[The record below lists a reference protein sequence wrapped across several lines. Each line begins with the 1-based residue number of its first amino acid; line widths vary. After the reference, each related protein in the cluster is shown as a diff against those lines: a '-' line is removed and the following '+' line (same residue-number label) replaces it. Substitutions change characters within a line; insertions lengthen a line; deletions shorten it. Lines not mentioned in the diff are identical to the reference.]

1 MRSLR
6 ALPLIMKNPTS
17 IYLSLSLSLCI
28 SLLLVAFHRLEWF
41 SSVHSGFS
49 CVSFVMI
56 VTLLAVL
63 TPANSEALL
72 CGIGDPEEAAIGAL
86 LGRLKVSSSR

>member
-1 MRSLR
+1 
-6 ALPLIMKNPTS
+6 
-17 IYLSLSLSLCI
+17 
-28 SLLLVAFHRLEWF
+28 
-41 SSVHSGFS
+41 
-49 CVSFVMI
+49 MI